1 LIGHDAGAERAVRAS
16 RGRSAGWRAKV
27 ATLIREIEAEYAS
40 DHVLGVD
47 RLITQAPDATP
58 SKPLVRSPI
67 PACHAASAHTS

>member
-1 LIGHDAGAERAVRAS
+1 M
-16 RGRSAGWRAKV
+16 